1 MVVAISKSTVRIMK
15 NNENLNKKKQKK
27 SLTRAALIWKL
38 LLVDIKL
45 KIKNKNVGCSMLVG
59 QCPIK

>member
-59 QCPIK
+59 Q